1 MSVIARIK
9 PKGLFKKKM
18 SIQEIIGYT
27 NLSYG
32 VCDENYR
39 LIENEI
45 AKHTLLYD
53 NAKPARGIDIS
64 MDEFDVVLQ
73 LSLPTTPSEIHLFYN
88 TIQSLCNLYK
98 VTTYIR
104 EEEKVH
110 IKENEKFIRYDI
122 EGSIEGLKDIESKIQ
137 KNTYQR
143 FEIFGIYNPI
153 SIGINEINK
162 FHHDLNQFEEYLHLT
177 QSLDVYYAVPRVYK
191 VHDRLVGIYAIGA
204 NIPSVI
210 PKEPYIILNQIQGI
224 HEWYVMVQEGKT
236 IPYNDFINNVSNAN
250 YYDANHVIITLNETQ
265 IDDLVTKYEVKI

>member
-73 LSLPTTPSEIHLFYN
+73 LSLPTTPSEIQLFYN
-88 TIQSLCNLYK
+88 TMI
-98 VTTYIR
+98 
-104 EEEKVH
+104 
-110 IKENEKFIRYDI
+110 
-122 EGSIEGLKDIESKIQ
+122 
-137 KNTYQR
+137 
-143 FEIFGIYNPI
+143 
-153 SIGINEINK
+153 
-162 FHHDLNQFEEYLHLT
+162 
-177 QSLDVYYAVPRVYK
+177 
-191 VHDRLVGIYAIGA
+191 
-204 NIPSVI
+204 
-210 PKEPYIILNQIQGI
+210 
-224 HEWYVMVQEGKT
+224 M
-236 IPYNDFINNVSNAN
+236 
-250 YYDANHVIITLNETQ
+250 IT
-265 IDDLVTKYEVKI
+265 

>member
-122 EGSIEGLKDIESKIQ
+122 EGSIEGLKILNLKSKRIH
-137 KNTYQR
+137 
-143 FEIFGIYNPI
+143 I
-153 SIGINEINK
+153 SVLK
-162 FHHDLNQFEEYLHLT
+162 FLVFIIL
-177 QSLDVYYAVPRVYK
+177 S
-191 VHDRLVGIYAIGA
+191 RLV
-204 NIPSVI
+204 
-210 PKEPYIILNQIQGI
+210 
-224 HEWYVMVQEGKT
+224 
-236 IPYNDFINNVSNAN
+236 
-250 YYDANHVIITLNETQ
+250 
-265 IDDLVTKYEVKI
+265 

>member
-122 EGSIEGLKDIESKIQ
+122 EESIEGLKDIESKIQ

-143 FEIFGIYNPI
+143 FEMFGIYNPI

-162 FHHDLNQFEEYLHLT
+162 FHHDLNRFGEYLHST
-177 QSLDVYYAVPRVYK
+177 QSLDVYYAVPKVYK

-236 IPYNDFINNVSNAN
+236 IPYNDFINNVSNTN
-250 YYDANHVIITLNETQ
+250 YYDANHVIITLNEMQ

>member
-73 LSLPTTPSEIHLFYN
+73 LSLPTDNDNLKITNYDHL
-88 TIQSLCNLYK
+88 
-98 VTTYIR
+98 
-104 EEEKVH
+104 
-110 IKENEKFIRYDI
+110 KFT
-122 EGSIEGLKDIESKIQ
+122 
-137 KNTYQR
+137 KN
-143 FEIFGIYNPI
+143 G
-153 SIGINEINK
+153 K
-162 FHHDLNQFEEYLHLT
+162 F
-177 QSLDVYYAVPRVYK
+177 
-191 VHDRLVGIYAIGA
+191 
-204 NIPSVI
+204 
-210 PKEPYIILNQIQGI
+210 
-224 HEWYVMVQEGKT
+224 
-236 IPYNDFINNVSNAN
+236 
-250 YYDANHVIITLNETQ
+250 
-265 IDDLVTKYEVKI
+265 